1 MNSIRVFLVV
11 VTLAVFTL
19 FTFVATL
26 KGYQSSMEEAE
37 RLFDKQL
44 LETARL
50 IAHINMEKTTGYLEH
65 DHDFTFQIWQE
76 GELKTSSFNAPSTP
90 IGPPESGF
98 GFSNFN
104 GYRWRTVAWFD
115 ENSGQWIIAA
125 DRVDLRYKLAEK
137 VIRKSIVPVLI
148 GLPIVG
154 LLIWVIVSQG
164 LKPLHKL
171 ADELGD
177 KQPNDLSPLS
187 ISAPRRELEQ
197 IVLSTNGLLQRLETS
212 LLREKQFAS
221 DAAHELRTP
230 ISVLKVQLHNLG
242 RELAENFPG
251 IAELDA
257 TAERLEH
264 LVEQILDL
272 YRNSPDQ
279 FHASFEPIDLC
290 ALTQEILAR
299 KHAGF
304 DARNQSLVFQG
315 SARVISGDRFALTTM
330 IRNLL
335 SNANKYTPSGGQV
348 LVSIDQTGP
357 RVTLTIE
364 DSGPGIPGDQR
375 HKVFERFYRVGGDR
389 HKSGQPGCGLGLA
402 IVKHIVDLHNGSISI
417 SASRFETGTA
427 FKVDFPPA
435 RAGQIPGIRDT

>member
-19 FTFVATL
+19 FTFVAAL

-50 IAHINMEKTTGYLEH
+50 IAHINMEKTTGALDH
-65 DHDFTFQIWQE
+65 DHDFTFQVWQE
-76 GELKTSSFNAPSTP
+76 GELKASSFNAPSTP

-115 ENSGQWIIAA
+115 ENNSLWIIAA
-125 DRVDLRYKLAEK
+125 ERVDLRYKLAEK
-137 VIRKSIVPVLI
+137 VIRKSMVPVLI

-154 LLIWVIVSQG
+154 FLIWVIVSQG
-164 LKPLHKL
+164 LRPLHKL
-171 ADELGD
+171 ADELGN
-177 KQPNDLSPLS
+177 KQPHDLSPLS
-187 ISAPRRELEQ
+187 IRAPRRELEQ
-197 IVLSTNGLLQRLETS
+197 IVRSTNGLLERLETS

-242 RELAENFPG
+242 MDLEG
-251 IAELDA
+251 KDQDVTELDA

-279 FHASFEPIDLC
+279 FHASFEPIDLA

-299 KHAGF
+299 EHACF
-304 DARNQSLVFQG
+304 DARSQSLEFQG
-315 SARVISGDRFALTTM
+315 AARVIAGDRFALTTM

-335 SNANKYTPSGGQV
+335 DNANKYTPVGGQI
-348 LVSIDQTGP
+348 LVSIDQAGSW
-357 RVTLTIE
+357 VTLTFE
-364 DSGPGIPGDQR
+364 DSGPGIPEDQR
-375 HKVFERFYRVGGDR
+375 RHVFERFYRVGGDR
-389 HKSGQPGCGLGLA
+389 HQSGQPGCGLGLA
-402 IVKHIVDLHNGSISI
+402 IVKHIVDLHNGSITVSE
-417 SASRFETGTA
+417 SRFETGTA
-427 FKVDFPPA
+427 FQVRFPA
-435 RAGQIPGIRDT
+435 AHTGQHSAFHGT

>member
-50 IAHINMEKTTGYLEH
+50 IAHLNTGETTGNLDH
-65 DHDFTFQIWQE
+65 DNDFTFQVWQE
-76 GELKTSSFNAPSTP
+76 GTLRASSYNAPPTP
-90 IGPPESGF
+90 IGPPQSGF
-98 GFSNFN
+98 GFNNFN

-115 ENSGQWIIAA
+115 ENNSRWIIAA
-125 DRVDLRYKLAEK
+125 ERVDLRYKLAEK

-154 LLIWVIVSQG
+154 LLIWAIITQG
-164 LKPLHKL
+164 LRPLHQL
-171 ADELGD
+171 ADELGS
-177 KQPNDLSPLS
+177 KQPHDLSPLS
-187 ISAPRRELEQ
+187 IHTPRRELGQ
-197 IVLSTNGLLQRLETS
+197 IVHSTNGLLERLETS

-221 DAAHELRTP
+221 NAAHELRTP
-230 ISVLKVQLHNLG
+230 ISVLKVQLHNLA
-242 RELAENFPG
+242 RELPENDEG
-251 IAELDA
+251 IAELGF

-279 FHASFEPIDLC
+279 FHATFEPIEL
-290 ALTQEILAR
+290 AAFTQEILTQEHGSF
-299 KHAGF
+299 HAK
-304 DARNQSLVFQG
+304 NQELEFQG
-315 SARVISGDRFALTTM
+315 ARRMILGDRFALTTM

-335 SNANKYTPSGGQV
+335 SNANKYTPTGGQV
-348 LVSIDQTGP
+348 LVSIEQSGP
-357 RVTLTIE
+357 GSTLTIE
-364 DSGPGIPGDQR
+364 DSGPGIPEDLKQS
-375 HKVFERFYRVGGDR
+375 VFERFYRVGGDR

-402 IVKHIVDLHNGSISI
+402 IVKHIIELHNGSITVT
-417 SASRFETGTA
+417 ASRFATGTA
-427 FKVDFPPA
+427 FQVNFPPVPSGPV
-435 RAGQIPGIRDT
+435 AGTDDI